1 MDATCLSDGKY
12 ITLKRINKSVHPHE
26 VDIGLYFSS
35 GPLISH
41 AANHCVPICEVI
53 TLPDDADIVILVM
66 PLLRAFA
73 DPYFDTFGEA
83 IDCFHQLFEV
93 SSFHTCITMFSLHP
107 SRDFYSCTDI
117 MLRIGADLPATSS
130 IEISFCNRDCMNRNI
145 VIDPR
150 EIYPESFHP
159 MKTMFKRD
167 FNGFARH
174 FTRTQRPPKYYLID
188 FGLSRKYDPSETNP
202 REIPILGGDKEV
214 PEFKTQTSP
223 VIHSRRTSFTLEI

>member
-1 MDATCLSDGKY
+1 MDATRLSDGKY
-12 ITLKRINKSVHPHE
+12 VTLKRINKSVHPHE
-26 VDIGLYFSS
+26 VNIGLYFSS

-41 AANHCVPICEVI
+41 AANYCVPICEVI

-93 SSFHTCITMFSLHP
+93 SSFHT
-107 SRDFYSCTDI
+107 
-117 MLRIGADLPATSS
+117 ATSS

-145 VIDPR
+145 VINPHK
-150 EIYPESFHP
+150 IYPESFHP

-174 FTRTQRPPKYYLID
+174 FTRTQRPPKYYFID
-188 FGLSRKYDPSETNP
+188 CGLSRKYDPSETNP
-202 REIPILGGDKEV
+202 REIPILGGDKEI